1 MRSTIKYSEDIIP
14 ITDLKI
20 NPGKVLNQV
29 DKTRRPVLLTSR
41 GRGVAVVE
49 SVKDYEEKTEEQ
61 EFLRSV
67 VQGLMDIEE
76 GREINLAEVKKRLG
90 LSK

>member
-1 MRSTIKYSEDIIP
+1 VNSNVKYSEDIVP
-14 ITDLKI
+14 ISDLKI
-20 NPGKVLNQV
+20 NPGRIVNQI

-41 GRGVAVVE
+41 GRGVAIVE
-49 SVKDYEEKTEEQ
+49 SVKDYEERTEEQ
-61 EFLRSV
+61 AFLRGV

-76 GREINLAEVKKRLG
+76 GREISMIEVKKRLG

>member
-1 MRSTIKYSEDIIP
+1 MPSIIKYSEDIVS

-20 NPGKVLNQV
+20 NPGRILSQV
-29 DKTRRPVLLTSR
+29 DKTHRPMLLTSR
-41 GRGVAVVE
+41 GRGVAIVE
-49 SVKDYEEKTEEQ
+49 SVKDYEERTEEQ
-61 EFLRSV
+61 AFMRGV

-76 GREINLAEVKKRLG
+76 GREISLPEIKKRLG

>member
-1 MRSTIKYSEDIIP
+1 MKSVIKYAEAIFP
-14 ITDLKI
+14 ITDLKV
-20 NPGKVLNQV
+20 NPGRIVNQA

-49 SVKDYEEKTEEQ
+49 SVKDYEERMEEQ
-61 EFLRSV
+61 AFLRGV
-67 VQGLMDIEE
+67 VKGLVDIEE
-76 GREINLAEVKKRLG
+76 GKEISLAEVKKRLG

>member
-1 MRSTIKYSEDIIP
+1 MQSTIKYSEDIVTIS
-14 ITDLKI
+14 DLKI
-20 NPGKVLNQV
+20 NPGRIVSQI

-49 SVKDYEEKTEEQ
+49 SVRDYEQKAEEQ
-61 EFLRSV
+61 MFLRGV
-67 VQGLMDIEE
+67 VKGLMDIEE
-76 GREINLAEVKKRLG
+76 GREISLSDVKKRLE